1 VAASIV
7 AASPASPISV
17 TCGVI
22 ARSASPSVMPL
33 ILEITQKP
41 LSFIQGNGLE
51 PQRGFLDVQNILHF
65 PLDKRLVNV

>member
-1 VAASIV
+1 
-7 AASPASPISV
+7 
-17 TCGVI
+17 
-22 ARSASPSVMPL
+22 MPL

-41 LSFIQGNGLE
+41 LSFIHGNGLE